1 MSIDKVKN
9 YLKKYS
15 YDDKILEFDK
25 SSATVEL
32 AAKAI
37 GCKESEILK
46 TLSFKINDD
55 CIVVCVSGDSR
66 VDNRKYKDLFNVK
79 ARMLKHDEVE
89 YYTGH
94 KVGGVCPFAL
104 KEGVKIYLDKSL
116 KKHEYVYPA
125 CGSFNSAIRLS
136 LSELERITE
145 YPEWI
150 DVCRED
156 NNA

>member
-1 MSIDKVKN
+1 
-9 YLKKYS
+9 
-15 YDDKILEFDK
+15 
-25 SSATVEL
+25 
-32 AAKAI
+32 
-37 GCKESEILK
+37 
-46 TLSFKINDD
+46 

>member
-1 MSIDKVKN
+1 MSIDKVRN

-55 CIVVCVSGDSR
+55 CIVVCVS
-66 VDNRKYKDLFNVK
+66 
-79 ARMLKHDEVE
+79 
-89 YYTGH
+89 
-94 KVGGVCPFAL
+94 
-104 KEGVKIYLDKSL
+104 
-116 KKHEYVYPA
+116 
-125 CGSFNSAIRLS
+125 
-136 LSELERITE
+136 
-145 YPEWI
+145 
-150 DVCRED
+150 
-156 NNA
+156 